1 MRTESRILTGSWL
14 RHLRPRLID
23 AFVLREVIGPFLGGV
38 AFFSFVFL
46 MFQVLRLADFFIIHG
61 VGGVILL
68 KMVGLLMLSFLP
80 MAIPVALLIG
90 VLVGFGRLSAD
101 GELVALKANGISIFR
116 LTLPALGF
124 SFVIMALTL
133 ALNLEWVPWGDRLFK
148 TTLIRVSNTK
158 VVGSIREGTFTSGF
172 FDLLIFAD
180 KVDVETNRLH
190 RVFVYDEREKKNPL
204 TVVAREGEVVSV
216 KQSSELAAAA
226 MLKLYDGNIHRN
238 DIAAGTYQKIDFGEY
253 RLFLKV
259 PEGADTATVKPRMIP
274 HRELRNIVR
283 LHPEN
288 RELATEFWR
297 RYAVAL
303 APSIFVFLGIGLGTF
318 RTRAVRAGAALIS
331 LAVIVVYWSVQ
342 AVSAVAAQKGL
353 LHPAVAAQMPN
364 LLTAGLA
371 AWSYRTALW

>member
-1 MRTESRILTGSWL
+1 MRIDFRVARSWL
-14 RHLRPRLID
+14 WRLGPRKTDTYILS
-23 AFVLREVIGPFLGGV
+23 EVIGPFLGGV
-38 AFFSFVFL
+38 VFFSFVFL
-46 MFQVLRLADFFIIHG
+46 MFQALRLADFFIIHG
-61 VGGVILL
+61 VGGLVLM

-80 MAIPVALLIG
+80 MAIPVAFLIG

-101 GELVALKANGISIFR
+101 GELVAMKANGISVFR
-116 LTLPALGF
+116 LTVPVLVL
-124 SFVIMALTL
+124 SFGIMALSL
-133 ALNLEWVPWGDRLFK
+133 ALNLTWVPWSDRLFK
-148 TTLIRVSNTK
+148 RTLIRVSNTK

-216 KQSSELAAAA
+216 KQSAELGAAA

-238 DIAAGTYQKIDFGEY
+238 DIAAGLYQKIDFGEY

-259 PEGADTATVKPRMIP
+259 EEGADTATVKPRMIP
-274 HRELRNIVR
+274 HRELRDIVR
-283 LHPEN
+283 RDPAN
-288 RELATEFWR
+288 RELATELWR

-303 APSIFVFLGIGLGTF
+303 APSIFVFIGIGFGTF
-318 RTRAVRAGAALIS
+318 RTRAVRVGAALIA
-331 LAVIVVYWSVQ
+331 LTVIVIYWSVQ
-342 AVSAVAAQKGL
+342 AVSAVAAQKGI